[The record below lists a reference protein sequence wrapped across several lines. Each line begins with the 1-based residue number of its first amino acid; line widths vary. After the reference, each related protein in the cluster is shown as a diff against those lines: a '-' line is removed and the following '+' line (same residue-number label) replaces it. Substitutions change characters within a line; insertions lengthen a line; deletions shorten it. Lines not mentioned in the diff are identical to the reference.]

1 MSAFT
6 VFTASSFV
14 SSLVIYV
21 LPNTNATDLDLLST
35 WICCAL
41 LLTVC
46 LSMRIHDVQPQDQ
59 RYELLETGSS
69 GSATLPVGW
78 KWDGVLL
85 TALPAVMVAAGVL
98 TNTQASQYWL
108 PGLVVTC
115 SILTYLNG
123 SSDESVSLGHK
134 SNIGISVVEEKPF
147 EVWHHVRFVYTI
159 LLSSGVA
166 WILYLSIY
174 MEQKASQ
181 PIPTG
186 VAFLACM
193 AMIYVTLPKAGIMIK
208 QCSEMT
214 KSSGLVN
221 WRPATKLSTEAFL
234 IATILVAF
242 VPLKIQ
248 QPFNT
253 VLSGVMQAIR
263 IVSMF
268 YLVSSGSEIV
278 SATSQL
284 AALGLAQALLQQ
296 DLSALFAAAF
306 VAISAIAMCVLFMPV
321 SERLPLWASFL
332 VMLAPVLPFAA
343 SMLHIPDHTS
353 KLHPIET
360 LYLEGKRQFEE
371 TLSRQSKT
379 PEEAVIEYRRRYQR
393 EPPAGFDEW
402 AKLALRKGLVLIDE
416 FDGMTRAFDP
426 FLKLDPSILTKV
438 LAATPRDL
446 DELVEVKIKNTEITW
461 TTDRGG
467 SYFGEYLHSWLTA
480 DTEYASILP
489 NTTILINTYDEPKTV
504 MPVEMLV
511 DGIQEADYE
520 AKIEVV
526 SLGRQDPWSNVT
538 LSCAES
544 SPARGNTYSTK
555 QPLQFVS
562 NLTESQDL
570 CTHRKFGEQYA
581 LLNSPETLRL
591 IHAPLPVWSQAIP
604 SSFQDIFFPSPYYE
618 KHWGDYN
625 AKLDSAWD
633 EKHTSI
639 YWAGATTGGHNTASN
654 WRNMQRQRMVLN
666 TMPSTSPHNITLLEQ
681 SKYKKSWKQVEANS
695 TSLQNLMNIFIGN
708 VGQCEEPTCSEMK
721 HAFAEKGDL
730 KMSASYAH
738 KYVLDIDGNG
748 FSGRYYRLLRS
759 HSAVVKQTILKEW
772 HDDWLMPWV
781 HFIPL
786 SLEGNEIWEMMR
798 FLGTTERGEEVG
810 ADIAKT
816 SSEWA
821 GKVLRR
827 VDMELV
833 VLRLVLEYARL
844 FDRT

>member
-46 LSMRIHDVQPQDQ
+46 LSMRSRDVQLQDQ
-59 RYELLETGSS
+59 RYELLETGSP

-108 PGLVVTC
+108 PGLVITC

-134 SNIGISVVEEKPF
+134 SNIKISVVEEKPF
-147 EVWHHVRFVYTI
+147 EVWHHVRFVYAI

-174 MEQKASQ
+174 MEQEASQ
-181 PIPTG
+181 QIPIG

-193 AMIYVTLPKAGIMIK
+193 AMIYVTLPESRIMIK

-221 WRPATKLSTEAFL
+221 WRPATKLSTQAFL
-234 IATILVAF
+234 IATVLIAF
-242 VPLKIQ
+242 APLELQ
-248 QPFNT
+248 QPFTT
-253 VLSGVMQAIR
+253 VLSGAMQAIR

-268 YLVSSGSEIV
+268 YLVSSGSAIV

-306 VAISAIAMCVLFMPV
+306 VAISAIA
-321 SERLPLWASFL
+321 
-332 VMLAPVLPFAA
+332 
-343 SMLHIPDHTS
+343 I
-353 KLHPIET
+353 
-360 LYLEGKRQFEE
+360 
-371 TLSRQSKT
+371 
-379 PEEAVIEYRRRYQR
+379 
-393 EPPAGFDEW
+393 
-402 AKLALRKGLVLIDE
+402 
-416 FDGMTRAFDP
+416 
-426 FLKLDPSILTKV
+426 
-438 LAATPRDL
+438 
-446 DELVEVKIKNTEITW
+446 
-461 TTDRGG
+461 
-467 SYFGEYLHSWLTA
+467 WLTA

-511 DGIQEADYE
+511 DGIKEADSE
-520 AKIEVV
+520 AKVEVV

-604 SSFQDIFFPSPYYE
+604 SSFQDVLFPSPYYE

-625 AKLDSAWD
+625 AKIDSAWD

-666 TMPSTSPHNITLLEQ
+666 TMPSIGPHNITLLEQ
-681 SKYKKSWKQVEANS
+681 SKYKKSWKQIEANS

-708 VGQCEEPTCSEMK
+708 VGQCEGPTCSEMK
-721 HAFAEKGDL
+721 QAFAEKGDL
-730 KMSASYAH
+730 EMSASYAH

-759 HSAVVKQTILKEW
+759 HSALVKQTILKEW

-781 HFIPL
+781 HFVPL
-786 SLEGNEIWEMMR
+786 SLEGNEIWEMMK
-798 FLGTTERGEEVG
+798 FFGTTERGEEVG

-816 SSEWA
+816 SKTDNAKKLKQSF
-821 GKVLRR
+821 R
-827 VDMELV
+827 
-833 VLRLVLEYARL
+833 
-844 FDRT
+844 

>member
-6 VFTASSFV
+6 VFTALSFI
-14 SSLVIYV
+14 SSLVVYV
-21 LPNTNATDLDLLST
+21 LPHTNATDLDLLAT

-41 LLTVC
+41 ILAIC
-46 LSMRIHDVQPQDQ
+46 LSIRSRDLQLQDQ
-59 RYELLETGSS
+59 QYELLETGSP
-69 GSATLPVGW
+69 GSANLPVGW

-98 TNTQASQYWL
+98 ANTQASQYWL
-108 PGLVVTC
+108 PGLVSTC
-115 SILTYLNG
+115 SILTYFNG
-123 SSDESVSLGHK
+123 SSDKSVSLGHK
-134 SNIGISVVEEKPF
+134 SNIGVSIMGEKPF

-174 MEQKASQ
+174 MEQEASQ

-186 VAFLACM
+186 VAFLTCM
-193 AMIYVTLPKAGIMIK
+193 AAIYVILPRSGIMIK
-208 QCSEMT
+208 QCSETT

-221 WRPATKLSTEAFL
+221 WRSATKLSTQTFL

-242 VPLKIQ
+242 APLELK
-248 QPFNT
+248 QPLTT

-268 YLVSSGSEIV
+268 YLVSSGSAIV

-306 VAISAIAMCVLFMPV
+306 VAISAIVVCFLFMPV

-332 VMLAPVLPFAA
+332 IMLAPILPLAV
-343 SMLHIPDHTS
+343 SMLHIPDHTR

-360 LYLEGKRQFEE
+360 LYLEGKRQSEE
-371 TLSRQSKT
+371 KLSRQSKT

-446 DELVEVKIKNTEITW
+446 DELIEVKIKNTEITW

-511 DGIQEADYE
+511 DGIQEADYD
-520 AKIEVV
+520 AKIKVV
-526 SLGRQDPWSNVT
+526 SLSGQDPWSNVT

-544 SPARGNTYSTK
+544 SPAKGNTYSTK
-555 QPLQFVS
+555 QTLELIS

-581 LLNSPETLRL
+581 FLNSPETLRL
-591 IHAPLPVWSQAIP
+591 VHAPLP
-604 SSFQDIFFPSPYYE
+604 
-618 KHWGDYN
+618 GDYN
-625 AKLDSAWD
+625 AEVDSAWD

-639 YWAGATTGGHNTASN
+639 YWAGTTTGGHNTASN

-666 TMPSTSPHNITLLEQ
+666 TMPSTGPHNITLLEQ
-681 SKYKKSWKQVEANS
+681 SKYEKSWKQVEANS
-695 TSLQNLMNIFIGN
+695 TSLQSLMNIFIGN
-708 VGQCEEPTCSEMK
+708 VGQCEEPTCSEMEQ
-721 HAFAEKGDL
+721 AFAEKGDL
-730 KMSASYAH
+730 EMSASYSH

-781 HFIPL
+781 HFLPL

-798 FLGTTERGEEVG
+798 FLGQTERGEEVG